1 MPHCIIEY
9 SSPLQTTQS
18 PTALI
23 KAVHLGAS
31 NSGLFNPKDIKVRST
46 AYEDCQIGDNEA
58 GSFVHV
64 MARILAGRTDEQKTK
79 LSAAIYAELLALNLT
94 LDALTVEVCDI
105 HRASHQPCPD

>member
-18 PTALI
+18 PETLI

-31 NSGLFNPKDIKVRST
+31 NSGLFNPKDIKVRSL
-46 AYEDCQIGDNEA
+46 AYEGCQIGDNPS
-58 GSFVHV
+58 GSFIHV

-79 LSAAIYAELLALNLT
+79 LSGAIYAELQALDLT